1 MAVAEP
7 ARLETAYD
15 AVDFVFNA
23 LPRDSESFACLLNVS
38 ARLPRDTLRRL
49 QRRDVFGCEV
59 ARGGTRQQRT
69 LEKSN
74 GFVSKARWHF
84 VLFLVASKMPR

>member
-1 MAVAEP
+1 MPCPLPTRPGGAWPAVAVAEP

-23 LPRDSESFACLLNVS
+23 LQRDSESFACMLNVS

-49 QRRDVFGCEV
+49 QRPRDD
-59 ARGGTRQQRT
+59 
-69 LEKSN
+69 L
-74 GFVSKARWHF
+74 
-84 VLFLVASKMPR
+84 